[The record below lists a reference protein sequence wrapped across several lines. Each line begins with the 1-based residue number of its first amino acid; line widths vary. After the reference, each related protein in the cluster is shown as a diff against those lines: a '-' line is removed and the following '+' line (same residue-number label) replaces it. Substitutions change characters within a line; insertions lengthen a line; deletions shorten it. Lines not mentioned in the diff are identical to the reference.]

1 MYNIIDT
8 ILYVVINIIL
18 IVLPVKQYF
27 TAPLKRPKKV
37 FFPKR
42 ESAVCFFPSQTTH
55 SEVIPRCCC
64 CCWFIW
70 RSVQCLSASRMP
82 ATRMSITEIGLQKPK
97 QADITQRRRR
107 RLLIMRQMTRA
118 VVCWG

>member
-1 MYNIIDT
+1 MYVCIDT
-8 ILYVVINIIL
+8 ILFVVINIIL
-18 IVLPVKQYF
+18 IVFLVKQYF

-37 FFPKR
+37 FFSKKG
-42 ESAVCFFPSQTTH
+42 VCCLSFFPSQTSH
-55 SEVIPRCCC
+55 SEVNPRCC

-118 VVCWG
+118 VVC